1 MTVTVDLLRKLKEV
15 GNVAELDLSRSTV
28 TDDSLGQMRDIG
40 AAATLFKLD
49 LSHTAVTDAGLEKLE
64 GLPLLVNVTV
74 TGTKVTAAGA
84 EKYKQSRKN
93 NPQIMEKLRYAN
105 VVR

>member
-1 MTVTVDLLRKLKEV
+1 
-15 GNVAELDLSRSTV
+15 
-28 TDDSLGQMRDIG
+28 
-40 AAATLFKLD
+40 
-49 LSHTAVTDAGLEKLE
+49 
-64 GLPLLVNVTV
+64 VTV

-93 NPQIMEKLRYAN
+93 NPQIMEQLRHAN